1 MITINKSQ
9 AIVVNGFLSCLL
21 LLRRVR
27 LPVLLI
33 NYIFMYLQLTFA
45 VEPSPPL
52 VGIIVGPTRCDAMR
66 CHATR
71 RKINNFRNGFFNDT
85 NYEFLIWT
93 PQQLPESLH
102 STTFFFSDT
111 SSSFRTFN
119 EVIFPP
125 VPPPQRVFFIEEL
138 GAKNLPW
145 GGRCTNIITGRLS
158 LHCLSFLI
166 SALSQFL

>member
-85 NYEFLIWT
+85 NYEFLIGT
-93 PQQLPESLH
+93 AAGHLSSSL
-102 STTFFFSDT
+102 SLCIRQPFFFGH
-111 SSSFRTFN
+111 F
-119 EVIFPP
+119 
-125 VPPPQRVFFIEEL
+125 FFIS
-138 GAKNLPW
+138 N
-145 GGRCTNIITGRLS
+145 
-158 LHCLSFLI
+158 F
-166 SALSQFL
+166 